1 MSHGID
7 KLIESIL
14 EPKLDSTFKPLINEM
29 VSSTKSPVKT
39 VLSSTAPLAATVS
52 THPENNP
59 MDTAE
64 SSTSLQVTKTPLPR
78 KVSVEDFIPKAT
90 TTPKLVN
97 VTTPANAP
105 KLKPMKQTEK
115 VTPVHIEKTQVKKR
129 PLNTSEASEK
139 KQQQNTPQAV
149 VKLKTP
155 STSETKIETVHSA
168 LEPDPTNEYK

>member
-1 MSHGID
+1 
-7 KLIESIL
+7 
-14 EPKLDSTFKPLINEM
+14 
-29 VSSTKSPVKT
+29 
-39 VLSSTAPLAATVS
+39 
-52 THPENNP
+52 
-59 MDTAE
+59 
-64 SSTSLQVTKTPLPR
+64 
-78 KVSVEDFIPKAT
+78 VSVEDFIPKAT